1 MRRHIA
7 LAILIGLSAVASQA
21 YARSNWSMVGAACT
35 PDPTAIAANRYTVT
49 GGSVTHKLP
58 ATGLIILYCP
68 ITKAWDDSHKPDYF
82 AMTSQTTDSR
92 LASITAQLIRV
103 SRSMNGGDLTVVSCC
118 IVGSDTGNHAVS
130 NSRNFNHDF
139 DFRNNYYYIRVD
151 IDRKPDAP
159 PDAFAKLFGVVVD
172 RSGE

>member
-7 LAILIGLSAVASQA
+7 LAILIGLSAVGSQA

-68 ITKAWDDSHKPDYF
+68 ITEAWDDSHKPNYF
-82 AMTSQTTDSR
+82 AMTWQNTSSR
-92 LASITAQLIRV
+92 FASITAQLISV
-103 SRSMNGGDLTVVSCC
+103 SRFGGGLTVISCC
-118 IVGSDTGNHAVS
+118 ISGPEGGGGSSVS
-130 NSRNFNHDF
+130 KNFNHDF
-139 DFRNNYYYIRVD
+139 NFRDNYYYIRVD

-172 RSGE
+172 RSGP